1 MTPKLPSSLFT
12 GPLFQ
17 TAGATVSEFSRQ
29 TQIER
34 EKKYEQEFDHFWHG
48 DADGHLCLANERS
61 LLIYRL
67 QELMTLHKNSLSN
80 IGVALL
86 LGYPKKPRNLAV

>member
-61 LLIYRL
+61 LL
-67 QELMTLHKNSLSN
+67 T
-80 IGVALL
+80 GVVEIIPKS
-86 LGYPKKPRNLAV
+86 GPKKSSELFSFYPFFGII